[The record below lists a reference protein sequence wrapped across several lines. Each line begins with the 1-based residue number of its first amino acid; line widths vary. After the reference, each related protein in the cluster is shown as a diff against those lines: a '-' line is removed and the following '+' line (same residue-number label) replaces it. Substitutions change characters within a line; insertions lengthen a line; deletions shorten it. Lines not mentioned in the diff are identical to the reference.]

1 MWNASQRIAQESVRR
16 AALLWKHVLSDPRSC
31 PLQGADELK
40 ARRCQQRAHDLREAA
55 VTALRVS
62 DTHDQD
68 GKRRVRDEEL
78 FEAADPPSGSRGSR
92 GSRGTPIIEIRRMR
106 PIELGLLFG
115 WMANDEDSGQGPK
128 WWSMSA
134 SLFVSRW
141 EESSALTEP
150 EIVGLLAD
158 IATAVDDRNIHAGS
172 MRALCMESALEA
184 RVIEQ
189 SGLTR
194 VVGAFAPGHRVPVGF
209 GVSRVSEPFSIDAMG
224 ARSTWRRRGVGTAI
238 AQDFISAA
246 RSAGEVE
253 FSIESKP
260 GAVAFW
266 GRQGLRLGQGSS
278 KSMTLRL

>member
-31 PLQGADELK
+31 PLQRADELS

-55 VTALRVS
+55 VTALRIS
-62 DTHDQD
+62 ETHDQH
-68 GKRRVRDEEL
+68 GEKRVRNEEL
-78 FEAADPPSGSRGSR
+78 FEAADPSGSRDTTIAG
-92 GSRGTPIIEIRRMR
+92 IEIRRMR

-115 WMANDEDSGQGPK
+115 WMANDEGTGQGPK

-141 EESSALTEP
+141 VDSSALTES
-150 EIVGLLAD
+150 EIAGLLAD
-158 IATAVDDRNIHAGS
+158 VAMAVDDSHIHAGS
-172 MRALCMESALEA
+172 MRSLCLKSALEA
-184 RVIEQ
+184 RVVEQ

-209 GVSRVSEPFSIDAMG
+209 GVSRASEPFSIDAMG

-238 AQDFISAA
+238 AQDFINAA
-246 RSAGEVE
+246 RSAGQVE
-253 FSIESKP
+253 FSLESKP
-260 GAVAFW
+260 GAIAFW
-266 GRQGLRLGQGSS
+266 GRQGLQLGPGSS
-278 KSMTLRL
+278 MSMTLQLQGKG